1 MLLLAC
7 IFVAFERPRQKLV
20 MLITKHSVKMKI
32 AAPYMP
38 LSLLYKVPRFSDVLS
53 SCVLLEFL
61 RNNMLKSL

>member
-1 MLLLAC
+1 
-7 IFVAFERPRQKLV
+7 
-20 MLITKHSVKMKI
+20 MLITEHSVKMKI